1 MQRPR
6 AGMAEAASAL
16 IIRPT
21 SAAARKGGAL
31 APPHTMCQ
39 SPLACDSERQRLGAA
54 EAEQSV
60 WFVRRLGA
68 IGQSQRAPLVHA
80 HIGRAAGAGSTSM
93 PGGTGEPRW
102 GDVAGDHT
110 RAGRDLRGG
119 GPLAATAAE
128 EEKSQFRRGAT
139 WRGVNHPVLS

>member
-68 IGQSQRAPLVHA
+68 IGQSQRARRQCTRTLVGPPA
-80 HIGRAAGAGSTSM
+80 RVRPACLGGPGSRAGATS
-93 PGGTGEPRW
+93 
-102 GDVAGDHT
+102 
-110 RAGRDLRGG
+110 RATTLV
-119 GPLAATAAE
+119 L
-128 EEKSQFRRGAT
+128 GAT
-139 WRGVNHPVLS
+139 FEAGVRWPPQLQRKRSLSFGVVPPGEA